1 MVRPVISDCALRS
14 INPCTYAN
22 IFCFIDYYDLRD
34 IIDYLSCSFIVLEK
48 SLCELHFQNSAENF
62 DPAIIFKGTK
72 KQTGAIPGHKEGF
85 ETWQELYDEEGEHE
99 ICFMQNKGK
108 LSTNDT
114 MVQWFKEH
122 FIPSVH
128 GAKEKR
134 RSQGELV
141 SNKYVV
147 ILDGVSTHCLS
158 QKSGTNSWI
167 TELQEHDPDLILLW
181 LPPNMTGDLQPLDVN
196 FNKPFK
202 AQFRPILARLKKKR
216 RDEESFNPQ
225 MENASRENSSAQKLK
240 AVVIEGIVN
249 AHKSIPKGQIEKGW
263 TKAGKYVYE
272 DNGMGHNGSGYYSA
286 WDKDTQNDDA
296 KTRYTAGTLFFE
308 GMTGGI
314 SDIGGN
320 LQFIPRA
327 GRKRK
332 QTTQGTDQIDEGMEQ
347 SVEETAASSQ
357 QFSEYDSSQ
366 CPDEFIDEE
375 TPEDMIV
382 EPMPD

>member
-114 MVQWFKEH
+114 MVQWFQEH

-128 GAKEKR
+128 GAKEKW

-147 ILDGVSTHCLS
+147 ILDGVSTH
-158 QKSGTNSWI
+158 
-167 TELQEHDPDLILLW
+167 
-181 LPPNMTGDLQPLDVN
+181 
-196 FNKPFK
+196 
-202 AQFRPILARLKKKR
+202 
-216 RDEESFNPQ
+216 
-225 MENASRENSSAQKLK
+225 
-240 AVVIEGIVN
+240 
-249 AHKSIPKGQIEKGW
+249 
-263 TKAGKYVYE
+263 
-272 DNGMGHNGSGYYSA
+272 
-286 WDKDTQNDDA
+286 
-296 KTRYTAGTLFFE
+296 
-308 GMTGGI
+308 
-314 SDIGGN
+314 
-320 LQFIPRA
+320 
-327 GRKRK
+327 
-332 QTTQGTDQIDEGMEQ
+332 
-347 SVEETAASSQ
+347 
-357 QFSEYDSSQ
+357 
-366 CPDEFIDEE
+366 
-375 TPEDMIV
+375 
-382 EPMPD
+382 